1 MGRWIHL
8 WMAGLLFWLAASL
21 AQDPSVVLPQGE
33 IRGVSCFYL
42 IFSFF
47 FYPFF
52 HVSRRFFFLFSPQL
66 FPSLSIL
73 TSSLSLM
80 CAYRYVQFSLR
91 AITRCQRAN
100 RHSGHLSLGLQT
112 IETTW
117 FQPELCLL
125 TRLLVAT

>member
-1 MGRWIHL
+1 M
-8 WMAGLLFWLAASL
+8 F
-21 AQDPSVVLPQGE
+21 QDA
-33 IRGVSCFYL
+33 
-42 IFSFF
+42 
-47 FYPFF
+47 
-52 HVSRRFFFLFSPQL
+52 FFFLFSPQF

-80 CAYRYVQFSLR
+80 CAYRYTVLFEGNNTLP
-91 AITRCQRAN
+91 AGAN

-117 FQPELCLL
+117 FQPELCRL